1 MAGSLLPEQVAVDEG
16 EVGEAAGEQIHVE
29 DLEVVRRYVGREH
42 LGQGQRQAWGV
53 ELQTKVAERRF
64 REVYN
69 HGTVKAPTRATT
81 QQLTDCHSPMMMRIL
96 A

>member
-42 LGQGQRQAWGV
+42 LGQGQRQ
-53 ELQTKVAERRF
+53 
-64 REVYN
+64 
-69 HGTVKAPTRATT
+69 
-81 QQLTDCHSPMMMRIL
+81 S
-96 A
+96 